1 MLLADEMGLGKTLQ
15 ASGFLSHIIKHI
27 LSFLHKSLTLNL

>member
-15 ASGFLSHIIKHI
+15 ASSSCLYASVYLFIS
-27 LSFLHKSLTLNL
+27 